1 MRVNNIILPTVRA
14 SHPGFMTQ
22 VLKTKPRSP
31 VPVNDQLALVER
43 AADRYGWDW
52 QRATR
57 LQLERILP

>member
-14 SHPGFMTQ
+14 CHPKFMSR
-22 VLKTKPRSP
+22 VLRSKSP
-31 VPVNDQLALVER
+31 VPVNDQLALVEG